1 MKLDFLEQS
10 ELITY
15 SEDHYQNNLLSE
27 VNDISLHN
35 KNHHTV
41 WLNTYGLRHQESFR
55 TVVKN
60 NNLDLFYLRLLADKE
75 HPNKI
80 ISFED
85 TFFVALNVLK
95 LDDAEI
101 DSELMVF
108 ICSKNFIWSIQEKK
122 GDYFDP
128 IRKRISDKLGIIRSQ
143 KADYLLYLLIES
155 IIDIYSE
162 ACNTYYDKRLLSGNY
177 ARLNPSPELITQ
189 IETQR
194 NDLLEFKRYSNSL
207 KDTTQKL
214 NTLTIEGINAS
225 LFAEL
230 RNQAANLTEDI
241 DFELQQI
248 DSAINLI
255 FHLQG
260 HKMNQIMKT
269 LTIFSVVFIPLTFI
283 AGIYGMNFKNIPEL
297 NSEYGYYIAIGAMV
311 VIAIIIITYFRVK
324 KWF

>member
-1 MKLDFLEQS
+1 MSTSFLEQS
-10 ELITY
+10 ELKTY
-15 SEDHYQNNLLSE
+15 SENFYQNKVLTDVES
-27 VNDISLHN
+27 ISLQNTDPHIN
-35 KNHHTV
+35 
-41 WLNTYGLRHQESFR
+41 WLNTYGLNHQESFR
-55 TVVKN
+55 TIIKN
-60 NNLDLFYLRLLADKE
+60 NGLDLFYLRLLADKE

-80 ISFED
+80 IAFENSF
-85 TFFVALNVLK
+85 FLAVNVLK
-95 LDDAEI
+95 LDDGEI
-101 DSELMVF
+101 DSELMIF
-108 ICSKNFIWSIQEKK
+108 ICSKDFIWSIQEKK

-128 IRKRISDKLGIIRSQ
+128 IRKRISDNLGIIRSQ
-143 KADYLLYLLIES
+143 HADYLLYLLIES

-162 ACNTYYDKRLLSGNY
+162 ACDTYYDKKLLSGNF
-177 ARLNPSPELITQ
+177 AQLNPSPELITQ
-189 IETQR
+189 IESQR

-207 KDTTQKL
+207 KDTTQRL
-214 NTLTIEGINAS
+214 NSLTIPGVNNS

-230 RNQAANLTEDI
+230 GNQAANLTEDI

-269 LTIFSVVFIPLTFI
+269 LTIFSVIFIPLTFI

-297 NSEYGYYIAIGAMV
+297 DTQYGYYIAISVMV
-311 VIAIIIITYFRVK
+311 VIDIIIMTYFRVK

>member
-1 MKLDFLEQS
+1 MKSDFLEQS
-10 ELITY
+10 ELIIY
-15 SEDHYQNNLLSE
+15 SEDHYHNSLLTKDQ
-27 VNDISLHN
+27 DILLHN
-35 KNHHTV
+35 NDNHTA
-41 WLNTYGLRHQESFR
+41 WLNTYGLAHQQDFR
-55 TVVKN
+55 NVIKN
-60 NNLDLFYLRLLADKE
+60 NGLDLFYLRLLADKE

-95 LDDAEI
+95 LDDGII

-108 ICSKNFIWSIQEKK
+108 ICSKNFIWSIQEKR

-128 IRKRISDKLGIIRSQ
+128 IRKRISDNLGIIRSQ

-162 ACNTYYDKRLLSGNY
+162 ACNAYYDKRLLSGNY
-177 ARLNPSPELITQ
+177 AGINPSPELITQ

-214 NTLTIEGINAS
+214 NTLNISGVNAS

-230 RNQAANLTEDI
+230 KNQAANLTEDI

-269 LTIFSVVFIPLTFI
+269 LTIFSVIFIPLTFI
-283 AGIYGMNFKNIPEL
+283 AGIYGMNFKHIPEL
-297 NSEYGYYIAIGAMV
+297 NVNYGYYYTIGAMII
-311 VIAIIIITYFRVK
+311 IAIIIIVYFKVK